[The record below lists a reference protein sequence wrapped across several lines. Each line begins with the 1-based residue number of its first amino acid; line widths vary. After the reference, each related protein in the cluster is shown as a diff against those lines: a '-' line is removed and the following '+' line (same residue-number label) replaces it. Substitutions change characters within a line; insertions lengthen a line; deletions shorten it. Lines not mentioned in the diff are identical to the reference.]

1 MYLYETHLH
10 TTPVSLCGRATAEDV
25 VHYYKEIGYAGI
37 FITNHFIEGNCGV
50 DRSLPYDE
58 QINYYFSDYEKAL
71 EIGEQ
76 IGLSVFSGLE
86 MTYGGTDFLV
96 YGLDKAWYLAHP
108 ECATMSKD
116 QLLPRLMEHGALVIH
131 AHPFRQASYINHIR
145 LYPNCVQGVEIFNA
159 NRSDFDND
167 MAAKY
172 AAHYG
177 LLPFSGSDNH
187 AGSRQTTLGGMQ
199 SMNPIVSE
207 ADFVMRVLRGEMAP
221 FRYTPEG
228 TKILT

>member
-1 MYLYETHLH
+1 
-10 TTPVSLCGRATAEDV
+10 
-25 VHYYKEIGYAGI
+25 
-37 FITNHFIEGNCGV
+37 
-50 DRSLPYDE
+50 
-58 QINYYFSDYEKAL
+58 
-71 EIGEQ
+71 
-76 IGLSVFSGLE
+76 
-86 MTYGGTDFLV
+86 
-96 YGLDKAWYLAHP
+96 
-108 ECATMSKD
+108 MSKD

-159 NRSDFDND
+159 NRSDFDNE

-187 AGSRQTTLGGMQ
+187 VGSRQTTLGGMQ
-199 SMNPIVSE
+199 SMMPLASE
-207 ADFVMRVLRGEMAP
+207 ADFVTRVLRGEMAP